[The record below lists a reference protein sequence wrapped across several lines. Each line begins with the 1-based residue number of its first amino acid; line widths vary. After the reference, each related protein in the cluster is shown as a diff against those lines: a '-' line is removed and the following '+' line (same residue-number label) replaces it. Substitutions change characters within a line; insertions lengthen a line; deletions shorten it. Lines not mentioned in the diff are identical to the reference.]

1 MGEVYRAKDQKLG
14 REVAIKVLPDA
25 FGQDPVRVAR
35 FEREA
40 RAAAAL
46 NHPNICA
53 IHEIGEH
60 EGQPFI
66 VMELIKGQTLEA
78 RLLKQGRLECDEVL
92 ELSTQLADAL
102 DAAHTAGIV
111 HRDIKPA
118 NIFIADRGQAKI
130 LDFGLAKT
138 NRLNDEEALTVS
150 HDVGQLTGHGA
161 TLGTVA
167 YMSPE
172 QALGKELD
180 PRTDL
185 FSLGVVIYEALTG
198 KPAFM
203 GATSAAIFD
212 QILNRAPTSPV
223 QLNPKVSPELEGV
236 VNKLLEKDA
245 GLRYQH
251 ASELRADLKRM
262 RRDTDSGHQQRGV
275 SLGGAARWS
284 ALKVSG
290 TAALGALA
298 LVAMA
303 WLARSFVGP
312 APAGTSA
319 PALTISP
326 LTDTDGLSLS
336 GSWSP
341 DGTQVAYD
349 YTLNGSMDV
358 AVMSLGGGEPRLVAG
373 GPNDEAM
380 PRWSPD
386 GSRIAFLSDDGTGM
400 NVYWVP
406 PTGGARRKIAQTHLQ
421 YLDRFTSIDAVG
433 SQPWSPDGRRLVFS
447 RLEPTNSVALW
458 TADIESGQ
466 EARLTS
472 PPAGASDWR
481 SAWSH
486 DGKWIAFNRWSTG
499 SPSRLYLV
507 PASGGEPRA
516 VLPEDTVSRAAATWS
531 LDDHHLLFVP
541 GGPWGGDVS
550 EVEIGTG
557 KITFGK
563 GKWHVHGGAWSPD
576 SQWIVYTRDFDR
588 GSLSII
594 DNYR

>member
-1 MGEVYRAKDQKLG
+1 MKSC
-14 REVAIKVLPDA
+14 LPWE
-25 FGQDPVRVAR
+25 RVAWERCIGRRTRDWDARWRLR
-35 FEREA
+35 FSRTRLVRIRSGLRDSTREA

-66 VMELIKGQTLEA
+66 VMELMKGQTLEA
-78 RLLKQGRLECDEVL
+78 RLSTQGRLDCDEAL
-92 ELSTQLADAL
+92 ELATQLADAL
-102 DAAHTAGIV
+102 DAAHAAGIV

-118 NIFIADRGQAKI
+118 NIFIADRGQAKV

-138 NRLNDEEALTVS
+138 NCLSDDEGLTVS
-150 HDVGQLTGHGA
+150 NGVGPLTGHGA

-180 PRTDL
+180 SRTDL

-198 KPAFM
+198 KPPFM
-203 GATSAAIFD
+203 GATSAAVFD
-212 QILNRAPTSPV
+212 QILNRAPPSPV
-223 QLNPKVSPELEGV
+223 ESNPAISPELEGV

-262 RRDTDSGHQQRGV
+262 RRDADSGHHQQRA
-275 SLGGAARWS
+275 SLGDAARWR
-284 ALKVSG
+284 ALTVG
-290 TAALGALA
+290 AAVLGAFA
-298 LVAMA
+298 VAATA
-303 WLARSFVGP
+303 WWARSFAGP

-319 PALTISP
+319 PALTITP

-341 DGTQVAYD
+341 DATQVAYD
-349 YTLNGSMDV
+349 YTLNGSMDI
-358 AVMSLGGGEPRLVAG
+358 AVMSLGGGERRLVAG

-386 GSRIAFLSDDGTGM
+386 GSRIAFVSDDGTGM

-406 PTGGARRKIAQTHLQ
+406 PTGGTRRRIAQTHLQ
-421 YLDRFTSIDAVG
+421 YLDRFTSLGALG

-472 PPAGASDWR
+472 PPPGANDWR
-481 SAWSH
+481 GAWSH
-486 DGKWIAFNRWSTG
+486 DGKEIAFNRASTG
-499 SPSRLYLV
+499 SPSILYLV
-507 PASGGEPRA
+507 AVSGGEPRA
-516 VLPEDTVSRAAATWS
+516 VVPSKTASRGAATWS
-531 LDDHHLLFVP
+531 LDDRSLLFVP
-541 GGPWGGDVS
+541 GGAWAETFRRCRSLRGGS
-550 EVEIGTG
+550 
-557 KITFGK
+557 
-563 GKWHVHGGAWSPD
+563 
-576 SQWIVYTRDFDR
+576 
-588 GSLSII
+588 GS
-594 DNYR
+594 

>member
-1 MGEVYRAKDQKLG
+1 
-14 REVAIKVLPDA
+14 
-25 FGQDPVRVAR
+25 
-35 FEREA
+35 
-40 RAAAAL
+40 
-46 NHPNICA
+46 
-53 IHEIGEH
+53 
-60 EGQPFI
+60 
-66 VMELIKGQTLEA
+66 
-78 RLLKQGRLECDEVL
+78 
-92 ELSTQLADAL
+92 
-102 DAAHTAGIV
+102 
-111 HRDIKPA
+111 
-118 NIFIADRGQAKI
+118 
-130 LDFGLAKT
+130 
-138 NRLNDEEALTVS
+138 
-150 HDVGQLTGHGA
+150 
-161 TLGTVA
+161 
-167 YMSPE
+167 MSPE

-198 KPAFM
+198 RPAFM

-223 QLNPKVSPELEGV
+223 QLNPTVSPELEGV

-275 SLGGAARWS
+275 SLRGAARWS
-284 ALKVSG
+284 AMKVSG

-303 WLARSFVGP
+303 WLARSFLGP

-499 SPSRLYLV
+499 SPSSLYLV

-516 VLPEDTVSRAAATWS
+516 VLPERHGQPRCCNLVARRPPPSVRSRWSVGWRRLGGRNRNREDQAADGRGQSQYPDPLVHRARR
-531 LDDHHLLFVP
+531 LLALEP
-541 GGPWGGDVS
+541 
-550 EVEIGTG
+550 
-557 KITFGK
+557 
-563 GKWHVHGGAWSPD
+563 
-576 SQWIVYTRDFDR
+576 
-588 GSLSII
+588 
-594 DNYR
+594 

>member
-1 MGEVYRAKDQKLG
+1 MIQPGTALGHYEVLSALGKGGMGEVYRAKDQKLG

-66 VMELIKGQTLEA
+66 VMELITGQTLEA

-92 ELSTQLADAL
+92 ELGTQLADAL
-102 DAAHTAGIV
+102 AVAHTAGIV

-118 NIFIADRGQAKI
+118 NIFITDRGQAKI

-138 NRLNDEEALTVS
+138 NRLDDEDALTVS
-150 HDVGQLTGHGA
+150 YDGRQLTGHGA

-198 KPAFM
+198 KPPFM

-223 QLNPKVSPELEGV
+223 QLNSEVSPELESV

-251 ASELRADLKRM
+251 ASELHADLKRM
-262 RRDTDSGHQQRGV
+262 RRDTDSGRPPRVV
-275 SLGGAARWS
+275 SLGGGARWS
-284 ALKVSG
+284 AVKVSG

-298 LVAMA
+298 LVAMV
-303 WLARSFVGP
+303 WWARSFAGP
-312 APAGTSA
+312 APAGTTA
-319 PALTISP
+319 PALMISP

-349 YTLNGSMDV
+349 YTLNGSMDI
-358 AVMSLGGGEPRLVAG
+358 AVMSLGGGERRLVAG

-386 GSRIAFLSDDGTGM
+386 GSRIAFVSDDGTGM

-406 PTGGARRKIAQTHLQ
+406 PTGGARRKIAETHLQ
-421 YLDRFTSIDAVG
+421 YLDRFTSIECH
-433 SQPWSPDGRRLVFS
+433 RLATVVS
-447 RLEPTNSVALW
+447 GW
-458 TADIESGQ
+458 TASRVL
-466 EARLTS
+466 A
-472 PPAGASDWR
+472 AGA
-481 SAWSH
+481 H
-486 DGKWIAFNRWSTG
+486 
-499 SPSRLYLV
+499 
-507 PASGGEPRA
+507 
-516 VLPEDTVSRAAATWS
+516 
-531 LDDHHLLFVP
+531 
-541 GGPWGGDVS
+541 
-550 EVEIGTG
+550 
-557 KITFGK
+557 
-563 GKWHVHGGAWSPD
+563 
-576 SQWIVYTRDFDR
+576 Q
-588 GSLSII
+588 
-594 DNYR
+594 

>member
-1 MGEVYRAKDQKLG
+1 MGVVYRAKDQRLG

-66 VMELIKGQTLEA
+66 VMELMKGQTLEA
-78 RLLKQGRLECDEVL
+78 RLSTQGRLECDEVL
-92 ELSTQLADAL
+92 ELGTQLADAL
-102 DAAHTAGIV
+102 DAAHAAGIV

-138 NRLNDEEALTVS
+138 NRLSEEEVLTVS
-150 HDVGQLTGHGA
+150 NGVGPLTGHGA
-161 TLGTVA
+161 TLGTLG

-180 PRTDL
+180 ARTDL

-212 QILNRAPTSPV
+212 QILNRAPPSPV
-223 QLNPKVSPELEGV
+223 QRNPRISPELEGV
-236 VNKLLEKDA
+236 VNKLLEKDV
-245 GLRYQH
+245 GLRYQR
-251 ASELRADLKRM
+251 ASELLVDLKRM
-262 RRDTDSGHQQRGV
+262 RRDADLVRRPSV
-275 SLGGAARWS
+275 GAATGWR
-284 ALKVSG
+284 ALTVG
-290 TAALGALA
+290 AAALGVLALA
-298 LVAMA
+298 ATA
-303 WLARSFVGP
+303 WWARSFVGP
-312 APAGTSA
+312 APAGMSA
-319 PALTISP
+319 PPLSISP
-326 LTDTDGLSLS
+326 LTDSDGLSLS

-341 DGTQVAYD
+341 DATQVAYD
-349 YTLNGSMDV
+349 YTLNGSMDI

-386 GSRIAFLSDDGTGM
+386 GSRIAFVSDDGTGM

-406 PTGGARRKIAQTHLQ
+406 PTG
-421 YLDRFTSIDAVG
+421 
-433 SQPWSPDGRRLVFS
+433 
-447 RLEPTNSVALW
+447 
-458 TADIESGQ
+458 
-466 EARLTS
+466 
-472 PPAGASDWR
+472 
-481 SAWSH
+481 
-486 DGKWIAFNRWSTG
+486 
-499 SPSRLYLV
+499 
-507 PASGGEPRA
+507 
-516 VLPEDTVSRAAATWS
+516 
-531 LDDHHLLFVP
+531 
-541 GGPWGGDVS
+541 
-550 EVEIGTG
+550 
-557 KITFGK
+557 
-563 GKWHVHGGAWSPD
+563 
-576 SQWIVYTRDFDR
+576 
-588 GSLSII
+588 
-594 DNYR
+594 

>member
-1 MGEVYRAKDQKLG
+1 MIQPGTALGHYEVLSALGKGGMGEVYRAKDQKLG

-118 NIFIADRGQAKI
+118 NIFITDRGQAKI

-138 NRLNDEEALTVS
+138 NQLNDEEALTIS
-150 HDVGQLTGHGA
+150 HDVEQLTGHGA

-262 RRDTDSGHQQRGV
+262 RRDTDSGHQQ
-275 SLGGAARWS
+275 
-284 ALKVSG
+284 
-290 TAALGALA
+290 
-298 LVAMA
+298 
-303 WLARSFVGP
+303 P
-312 APAGTSA
+312 
-319 PALTISP
+319 
-326 LTDTDGLSLS
+326 
-336 GSWSP
+336 
-341 DGTQVAYD
+341 
-349 YTLNGSMDV
+349 
-358 AVMSLGGGEPRLVAG
+358 
-373 GPNDEAM
+373 
-380 PRWSPD
+380 
-386 GSRIAFLSDDGTGM
+386 
-400 NVYWVP
+400 
-406 PTGGARRKIAQTHLQ
+406 
-421 YLDRFTSIDAVG
+421 
-433 SQPWSPDGRRLVFS
+433 
-447 RLEPTNSVALW
+447 
-458 TADIESGQ
+458 
-466 EARLTS
+466 
-472 PPAGASDWR
+472 GASPG
-481 SAWSH
+481 AQH
-486 DGKWIAFNRWSTG
+486 DG
-499 SPSRLYLV
+499 V
-507 PASGGEPRA
+507 P
-516 VLPEDTVSRAAATWS
+516 
-531 LDDHHLLFVP
+531 
-541 GGPWGGDVS
+541 
-550 EVEIGTG
+550 
-557 KITFGK
+557 
-563 GKWHVHGGAWSPD
+563 
-576 SQWIVYTRDFDR
+576 
-588 GSLSII
+588 
-594 DNYR
+594 